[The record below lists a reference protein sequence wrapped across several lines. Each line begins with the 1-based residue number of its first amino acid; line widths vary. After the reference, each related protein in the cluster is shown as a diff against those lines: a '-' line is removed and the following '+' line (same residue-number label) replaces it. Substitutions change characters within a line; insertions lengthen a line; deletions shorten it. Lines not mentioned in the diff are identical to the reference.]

1 MNNSFTYKKKVRATT
16 KNLAVIR
23 SFISEHAESHG
34 FSPNQIADI
43 RLAVDEACTNIIKH
57 AYKNDSSKELTI
69 QVEVDDQKLKVIIM
83 DKGEGF
89 DVKSYQKPN
98 LKQQIEQKKRG
109 GMGVHLMLK
118 LMDEVTYQVKNDQNV
133 LSMFKNRN

>member
-1 MNNSFTYKKKVRATT
+1 LNNSFTYKKKVRATT
-16 KNLAVIR
+16 KNLSVIR
-23 SFISEHAESHG
+23 SFVSEHAESHG

-57 AYKNDSSKELTI
+57 AYKNDASKELTI

-98 LKQQIEQKKRG
+98 LKQQIEQRKRG

>member
-16 KNLAVIR
+16 KNLSVIR
-23 SFISEHAESHG
+23 NFVSDHAESHG

-57 AYKNDSSKELTI
+57 AYKNDASKELNI
-69 QVEVDDQKLKVIIM
+69 QIEVDEQRLIVTIM
-83 DKGEGF
+83 DNGEGF

-98 LKQQIEQKKRG
+98 IQKQIQERKRG
-109 GMGVHLMLK
+109 GMGVHMMLQ
-118 LMDEVTYQVKNDQNV
+118 LMDNVTYQVKSDQNV
-133 LSMFKNRN
+133 LSMYKNRN